1 MQEGAKY
8 LKTVHIC
15 DVSINVGGFRDENS
29 PHFAQG
35 QFDQSWPGELSQYFS
50 PKIFHLNS
58 FQRKTGDKISLFLL
72 FFCDQKPFMLSQLKE
87 RKDP

>member
-8 LKTVHIC
+8 LKTVHIS

-35 QFDQSWPGELSQYFS
+35 QFDQRRPGELSQYFS

-58 FQRKTGDKISLFLL
+58 FQRKTGDKISLF
-72 FFCDQKPFMLSQLKE
+72 FCDQKPFMLSQLKE